1 MKKLLIAVIAC
12 LALCVLGVQAQ
23 GPTGRAVTQI
33 TNATTG
39 VTINTDTGV
48 ITTVSLT
55 NAAAAVTTFTVTN
68 SAVTAASTVVTT
80 VQGYTGAYG
89 TNGFP
94 VAFVNAVGAGTFNIS
109 LANVGANA
117 LAGVVQIG
125 FIVR

>member
-1 MKKLLIAVIAC
+1 MKKLLILVAC

-39 VTINTDTGV
+39 VTINTETGV

-68 SAVTAASTVVTT
+68 SAVSATSTVVTT
-80 VQGYTGAYG
+80 VQGYTGTYG

-94 VAFVNAVGAGTFNIS
+94 IAYVNAVGAGTFNIS
-109 LANVGANA
+109 VANTGANA
-117 LAGVVQIG
+117 LAGVLQIG
-125 FIVR
+125 FVVR